1 MNVRRLLLV
10 PTIAIFA
17 IAAVPNRASADWYI
31 TPFIGGNLGAQAG
44 LATANTT
51 FDDQVERRLDVGAS
65 LGWMGK
71 GIAGF
76 EIDYGWS
83 PNFFQNTTGSGNFA
97 FGDSNVTTLM
107 GNVVVGIP
115 VGGQRGGGVRPY
127 VTGGAGL
134 LRSNISATTFFPNDF
149 NASNFGMNVGG
160 GVHGYFNDRV
170 GLRGDLR
177 YFRLLQDNAPA
188 ANNLDLALSSFNF
201 WRASIGV
208 TFRFGN

>member
-1 MNVRRLLLV
+1 MNLRRVFLV
-10 PTIAIFA
+10 PTIAMFA

-44 LATANTT
+44 LATANTS
-51 FDDQVERRLDVGAS
+51 FDDQVERRIDMGAS

-83 PNFFQNTTGSGNFA
+83 PNFFQNTTGSANFA

-134 LRSNISATTFFPNDF
+134 THSSKARTLTRGATSRALVTEGPYAESVEQLSGFYLVTCDEYD
-149 NASNFGMNVGG
+149 ALVE
-160 GVHGYFNDRV
+160 
-170 GLRGDLR
+170 
-177 YFRLLQDNAPA
+177 A
-188 ANNLDLALSSFNF
+188 AQVLT
-201 WRASIGV
+201 RAHPVVEIRPV
-208 TFRFGN
+208 EEY

>member
-1 MNVRRLLLV
+1 MSVHKLVLV
-10 PTIAIFA
+10 PMLAIFA
-17 IAAVPNRASADWYI
+17 IAAVPNRASADWYL

-44 LATANTT
+44 LANGNGS
-51 FDDQVERRLDVGAS
+51 FDDQVERRVDVGAS

-83 PNFFQNTTGSGNFA
+83 PNFFQNTNGSGNFV

-107 GNVVVGIP
+107 GNVVLGIP
-115 VGGQRGGGVRPY
+115 VGGQTGGGLRPY

-134 LRSNISATTFFPNDF
+134 LRSNISGSTFFNDLHT
-149 NASNFGMNVGG
+149 SDFGMNVGG

-177 YFRLLQDNAPA
+177 YFRLLQDNEPA
-188 ANNLDLALSSFNF
+188 ANDLDLALSSFNF